1 MFLQLGK
8 YKFEGIKLPQ
18 SWNSNYETI
27 YGEIP
32 IISRKPILQKVGEKL
47 IEIEL
52 TAFFSQDF
60 CTPKDEIS
68 KLNESRVL
76 GEVLQLTDGTGV
88 NIGKYV
94 ITTFQ
99 VINQNVLDNGYVT
112 GATVSITLRE
122 YNSNE
127 TINAIEGD
135 SYNAIIEAPIAPLA
149 SPSQSIQNDLNEA
162 KKNTNKIQNT
172 VSNATSLTIGKYK
185 EISEQATHAK
195 NSFDSANAK
204 VEETIKVVQRA
215 QDLQT
220 SIDDCN
226 SALVEVINAS
236 DINNFNDLLLANDK
250 LTIATKNLEGANAPI
265 VAFIATREGGK

>member
-18 SWNSNYETI
+18 SWNSNYETT

-32 IISRKPILQKVGEKL
+32 IISRKPTLQKVGEKL

-60 CTPKDEIS
+60 CTPKDEIT
-68 KLNESRVL
+68 KLNDSRIL
-76 GEVLQLTDGTGV
+76 GEVLQLTDGTGL

-99 VINQNVLDNGYVT
+99 VVNQNVLENGYVT
-112 GATVSITLRE
+112 GASVSIKLQE

-127 TINAIEGD
+127 IINAIEGN
-135 SYNAIIEAPIAPLA
+135 SYNAASETPITPLS
-149 SPSQSIQNDLNEA
+149 SPAQSIENDLKEA
-162 KKNTNKIQNT
+162 KKNTNKIKTT
-172 VSNATSLTIGKYK
+172 VSNATSLTEGKYK
-185 EISEQATHAK
+185 EVSSQASTAK
-195 NSFDSANAK
+195 DSFDKANSK
-204 VEETIKVVQRA
+204 VEETNKIIYRA

-220 SIDDCN
+220 TIDDCK
-226 SALVEVINAS
+226 SALTEIQNAA
-236 DINNFNDLLLANDK
+236 DIKNFNDLLLANDK
-250 LTIATKNLEGANAPI
+250 LTIASKNLEGANAP
-265 VAFIATREGGK
+265 VTAFIATREGGN